1 MMNKLGELLTRH
13 RNAFLLLLL
22 TITLALGSLRQQPA
36 TPATVDIPVTAV
48 SSQATTPLEAY
59 RLQRDQETLRDM
71 AALEAL
77 IAQPLLE
84 ASTREDAATR
94 LQEIV
99 DQRQAQ
105 SALEGALA
113 NSSLGPCVVVIA
125 GDSLTLVTAKTDIAK
140 KDSALV
146 LTLAAAHTDVKPEN
160 IRIMTAK

>member
-13 RNAFLLLLL
+13 RNAFLILLL
-22 TITLALGSLRQQPA
+22 TITLALGSLRQQP
-36 TPATVDIPVTAV
+36 TTQATVDIPVTATAV
-48 SSQATTPLEAY
+48 QATTPLEAY
-59 RLQRDQETLRDM
+59 RLQRDQDTLRDM
-71 AALEAL
+71 AALESL

-84 ASTREDAATR
+84 ASTREDAAAR
-94 LQEIV
+94 LQQIV

-105 SALEGALA
+105 SALEGALT

-125 GDSLTLVTAKTDIAK
+125 GDSLTLVTAKDDITK

>member
-13 RNAFLLLLL
+13 RNAFLILLL
-22 TITLALGSLRQQPA
+22 TITLALGSLRQQP
-36 TPATVDIPVTAV
+36 TTQATVDIPVTATAA
-48 SSQATTPLEAY
+48 QATTPLEAY
-59 RLQRDQETLRDM
+59 HLQRDQDTLRDM

-77 IAQPLLE
+77 VAQPLLE
-84 ASTREDAATR
+84 ASTREDAAAR
-94 LQEIV
+94 LQQIV

-125 GDSLTLVTAKTDIAK
+125 GDSLTLVTAKTDITK